1 MENILYFI
9 LGLVVSSIIRYL
21 EIVAFERSLMATK
34 DNNGKEDQYAG
45 NINDN
50 NNMLNNNSGLCN

>member
-34 DNNGKEDQYAG
+34 DNNEKEDQYAD

-50 NNMLNNNSGLCN
+50 NNMRNNNSGLCD

>member
-21 EIVAFERSLMATK
+21 EIVAFEHSLMATK
-34 DNNGKEDQYAG
+34 ENNEKED
-45 NINDN
+45 
-50 NNMLNNNSGLCN
+50 

>member
-34 DNNGKEDQYAG
+34 DNNEKEDQYAD

-50 NNMLNNNSGLCN
+50 NNMRNNNSGLCN